1 MPLKPL
7 VVKYL
12 QQVHV
17 ITRSADL
24 LVIIK
29 ELRNEVN
36 ALKNKVNINA
46 NIKYWMA
53 HQSNLTDKL

>member
-17 ITRSADL
+17 VTRSADL

-29 ELRNEVN
+29 ELCNEVN
-36 ALKNKVNINA
+36 ALKNKENINT
-46 NIKYWMA
+46 NIKYWMV
-53 HQSNLTDKL
+53 HKLNLANKP